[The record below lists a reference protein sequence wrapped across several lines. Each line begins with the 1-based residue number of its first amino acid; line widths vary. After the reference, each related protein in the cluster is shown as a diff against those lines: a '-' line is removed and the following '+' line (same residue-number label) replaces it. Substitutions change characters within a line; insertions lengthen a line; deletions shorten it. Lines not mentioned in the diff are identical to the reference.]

1 MDSFAIMKQ
10 ILAYVLKL
18 DRLSYMK
25 SNLLKKLFIVMLL
38 FVCRSSEAQD
48 LALHKPYTLSVLPNY
63 PYTAPPTDK
72 SSLTDGIYTEGYF
85 WTKRTTVGWVRRQ
98 VTITI
103 DLEQIQLVGTI
114 TFNSVRRSDQNV
126 DFPQNIYV
134 FLSDDNHH
142 FTYIGDAAKDSN
154 GRGPY
159 LVRKFVLNN
168 INVNA
173 RYVSITVLPQGNNL
187 FCDEIEVLKGKDLEK
202 SRNLKMG
209 VTDIQSAIDSL
220 KNNAFLQ
227 KNIDLRASKL
237 IPSTTSIRE
246 KNEILHLMQT
256 DGGNINSKNGRILSD
271 KINEFHAKS
280 IASQFK
286 TQFIIEKFN
295 PWDTIE
301 TMHYPS
307 SNSKIL
313 NYQLLIPKNGEQYG
327 AFLLT
332 NNSSSP
338 QSFTF
343 SEKGSNLP
351 SLQLFNVP
359 YVQSINGT
367 LIPDPMVPVNS
378 GIIVGTGVSQLF
390 IFKITGNYEGP
401 FKYQIGVKS
410 MSQTAYLNIIGKISD
425 YKGFKRNNQLN
436 TVNWAY
442 LSSPLLSDRKEEAA
456 LDLKNHCINTIVVP
470 PQFLSKPGNTD
481 FTALINYLS
490 YFKYAQNILI
500 STGYATS
507 ANRDVDPNIQF
518 LGDKW
523 KSDFKEWY
531 KQLLIAI
538 KSAGISSNIYF
549 YPYDEVPNSYIGAFA
564 EFAKWVKIAI
574 PELKIYA
581 TLSSKESIDAIMP
594 LIDIAQLQVPLTLKI
609 PSDLPLH
616 QCMIWIYSGS
626 SPARSLS
633 PYRFY
638 RMMAWQAFANDITG
652 VGFWNYADEGP
663 DKQKNLISD
672 IFQGPSSS
680 YSVIYD
686 GPGQDI
692 FSSRRW
698 EAFNLG
704 IEDYSILK
712 LYANKF
718 GMETAKELAL
728 KVINNPENSS
738 MADSITT
745 EILKKLGDSATK

>member
-1 MDSFAIMKQ
+1 
-10 ILAYVLKL
+10 
-18 DRLSYMK
+18 
-25 SNLLKKLFIVMLL
+25 MLL
-38 FVCRSSEAQD
+38 FASKYSEAQD
-48 LALHKPYTLSVLPNY
+48 LALNKPYTLSVLPNY

-85 WTKRTTVGWVRRQ
+85 WSKSTTVGWVRRP

-103 DLEQIQLVGTI
+103 DLEQIQPVGTI

-134 FLSDDNHH
+134 FLSDDNQH

-154 GRGPY
+154 GHGPY

-173 RYVSITVLPQGNNL
+173 RYVSITALPQGNNL
-187 FCDEIEVLKGKDLEK
+187 FCDEIEVLKGKNLK
-202 SRNLKMG
+202 RSRNLTME
-209 VTDIQSAIDSL
+209 VTNIQSAIDSL
-220 KNNAFLQ
+220 KSNAFLQ
-227 KNIDLRASKL
+227 KNIELRASKMRSS
-237 IPSTTSIRE
+237 PSDTVE

-256 DGGNINSKNGRILSD
+256 AAGNDNSKNIRSLSD
-271 KINEFHAKS
+271 RISQFHAKS

-301 TMHYPS
+301 ALHYPS
-307 SNSKIL
+307 SNSKTL
-313 NYQLLIPKNGEQYG
+313 NYQFLIPKNGEQYG

-332 NNSSSP
+332 NNNSSP

-351 SLQLFNVP
+351 SIQLFNAP

-401 FKYQIGVKS
+401 FKYQIAVKS
-410 MSQTAYLNIIGKISD
+410 IAQTSYLNIIGKISD
-425 YKGFKRNNQLN
+425 YKGFKSNNQLN
-436 TVNWAY
+436 AVNWAY

-456 LDLKNHCINTIVVP
+456 LDLKNHGINTIVVP

-481 FTALINYLS
+481 FTALIKYLS
-490 YFKYAQNILI
+490 YFKYAKNILI
-500 STGYATS
+500 STGYVTS
-507 ANRDVDPNIQF
+507 GNRDVDPNLQF

-538 KSAGISSNIYF
+538 KSAGIFSNIYF
-549 YPYDEVPNSYIGAFA
+549 YPYDEVPDSYIGVFS

-581 TLSSKESIDAIMP
+581 TLSSKESIDAMMP
-594 LIDIAQLQVPLTLKI
+594 LIDIAQLQVPLTLEI
-609 PSDLPLH
+609 PTQLPPH
-616 QCMIWIYSGS
+616 NCMTWIYSGS

-633 PYRFY
+633 PYSFY
-638 RMMAWQAFANDITG
+638 RMMGWEAFANDISG

-672 IFQGPSSS
+672 FFRGPSSS

-686 GPGQDI
+686 GPGQEI
-692 FSSRRW
+692 VSSRRW
-698 EAFNLG
+698 EAFSLG
-704 IEDYSILK
+704 IQDYSILR

-718 GMETAKELAL
+718 GSEKAKRFAAKVISNTENVSLADSTIVEMLKEL
-728 KVINNPENSS
+728 
-738 MADSITT
+738 
-745 EILKKLGDSATK
+745 